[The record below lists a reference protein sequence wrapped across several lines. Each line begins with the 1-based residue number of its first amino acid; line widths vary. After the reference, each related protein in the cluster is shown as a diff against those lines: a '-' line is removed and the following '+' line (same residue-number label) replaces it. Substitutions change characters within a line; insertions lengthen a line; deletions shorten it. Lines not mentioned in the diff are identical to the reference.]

1 MLPRDPYLQSVKLLM
16 AQAETRSTAP
26 TSTLNPLG
34 DERKPVGRGAWM
46 ALTAALL
53 GWMFDGFEMGLF
65 PLVARPA
72 LRDLLGSGASE
83 GAVGLWFGV
92 MTAGFLV
99 GAATGGVLFGWLGD
113 RIGRVRAMTFSVL
126 AYTLFTGMCGL
137 APNLEWFFLFRFLA
151 SLGMGGEWSLGVSL
165 VMEIWPNTSR
175 GWLAG
180 LIGAAANVGFLLIAL
195 ISLGLSGILESLTTA
210 MHSTPLPEGWVN
222 ALVANDAWRLLLLIG
237 ALPALLTFF
246 IRLFVPESQRWLR
259 QQELGG
265 TSHWATRDLVG
276 VLIGACGPLV
286 TIYLWAWPDTTLGG
300 VTFRHSLPLRLA
312 GLAFGVAVALV
323 GYLYPVRRYL
333 SRVRAASGETT
344 GSKTVIGR
352 MIIGACLSGV
362 ALLGTWASIQMAPSW
377 ADKLA
382 SSNPEAA
389 SQILSG
395 NLAHAKAYT
404 QIFMG
409 IGAILGTIIAAV
421 VGNWFSRRWMYV
433 ALCLGSLGSSLLFW
447 QFNGGYDYTFLAT
460 VLLAGG
466 VTAAFYGWI
475 PLYLPELFGT
485 SVRATAQG
493 FAYNF
498 GRILAAVGALQTGYL
513 MNEVFGGNYSLAC
526 STMSLVY
533 LVGVAIIWFA
543 PETHGQTLPD

>member
-1 MLPRDPYLQSVKLLM
+1 M
-16 AQAETRSTAP
+16 ARAETPAALATAK
-26 TSTLNPLG
+26 TSSPLAG
-34 DERKPVGRGAWM
+34 GGADGKGKWL
-46 ALTAALL
+46 ALAAALL

-72 LRDLLGSGASE
+72 LQDLLSGAGGE

-113 RIGRVRAMTFSVL
+113 RIGRVRAMTLSVL
-126 AYTLFTGMCGL
+126 AYTLFTGLCGL
-137 APNLEWFFLFRFLA
+137 APSLEWFFLFRFIA

-180 LIGAAANVGFLLIAL
+180 LIGAAANVGFLLVAV
-195 ISLGLSGILESLTTA
+195 ISLGLSGILDSLTTA
-210 MHSTPLPEGWVN
+210 MRSSPLPQSWIA
-222 ALVANDAWRLLLLIG
+222 ALVAHDAWRLLLLIG

-246 IRLFVPESQRWLR
+246 IRLFVPESQRWLHE
-259 QQELGG
+259 QERGR
-265 TSHWATRDLVG
+265 TSHWASRDLLG
-276 VLIGACGPLV
+276 VLVGACGPLV
-286 TIYLWAWPDTTLGG
+286 TIYLWAWPHTTIGG
-300 VTFRHSLPLRLA
+300 STIVHSYPLRLV
-312 GLAFGVAVALV
+312 GLAIGLAVALV

-333 SRVRAASGETT
+333 GRVRASSGDTA
-344 GSKTVIGR
+344 GLKTVVGR

-362 ALLGTWASIQMAPSW
+362 ALLGTWASMQMAPSW
-377 ADKLA
+377 ADRLA
-382 SSNPEAA
+382 RSNPEQAA
-389 SQILSG
+389 QILTG

-404 QIFMG
+404 QIAMG
-409 IGAILGTIIAAV
+409 IGAIIGTIVAAV
-421 VGNWFSRRWMYV
+421 VGSWFSRRWMYS
-433 ALCLGSLGSSLLFW
+433 AMCLASLGTSILFW
-447 QFNGGYDYTFLAT
+447 QSNSGYDYRFLAT
-460 VLLAGG
+460 VMLAGG

-493 FAYNF
+493 FGYNF
-498 GRILAAVGALQTGYL
+498 GRILAAIGALQTGYL

-533 LVGVAIIWFA
+533 LVGVAIIWLA
-543 PETHGQTLPD
+543 PETHGHSLPD

>member
-1 MLPRDPYLQSVKLLM
+1 MPSQSPV
-16 AQAETRSTAP
+16 AP
-26 TSTLNPLG
+26 VAGSPLTSPEKHTPGKGKWL
-34 DERKPVGRGAWM
+34 

-72 LRDLLGSGASE
+72 LQDLLGSRGDE

-92 MTAGFLV
+92 ITAGFLV

-113 RIGRVRAMTFSVL
+113 RIGRVRAMTLSVL
-126 AYTLFTGMCGL
+126 AYTLFTGLGGV
-137 APNLEWFFLFRFLA
+137 APNLEWFFLFRFIA

-180 LIGAAANVGFLLIAL
+180 LIGAAANVGFLLIAA
-195 ISLGLSGILESLTTA
+195 ISLVLSGILDWLTTA
-210 MHSTPLPEGWVN
+210 MHSSPLPETWVM
-222 ALVANDAWRLLLLIG
+222 ALVANDAWRLLLIIG
-237 ALPALLTFF
+237 ATPALLTFL
-246 IRLFVPESQRWLR
+246 IRLFVPESERWLHE
-259 QQELGG
+259 QERGS
-265 TSHWATRDLVG
+265 TSHWQTRDLIG
-276 VLIGACGPLV
+276 VLIGACGPLM
-286 TIYLWAWPDTTLGG
+286 TIYLWAWPSSTLGE
-300 VTFRHSLPLRLA
+300 VTITHSYPLRLLGLVV
-312 GLAFGVAVALV
+312 GLAIALV

-333 SRVRAASGETT
+333 GRVRASSGDTTASMN
-344 GSKTVIGR
+344 VVGR
-352 MIIGACLSGV
+352 MIIAACLSGV

-382 SSNPEAA
+382 NSNPEQA
-389 SQILSG
+389 SQILTG
-395 NLAHAKAYT
+395 NIAHAKAYT

-409 IGAILGTIIAAV
+409 IGAIIGTIVAAV
-421 VGNWFSRRWMYV
+421 VGSWFSRRWMYV
-433 ALCLGSLGSSLLFW
+433 GMCLASLGTSLLFW
-447 QFNGGYDYTFLAT
+447 QFNTNYDYMFLAT
-460 VLLAGG
+460 VMLAGG

-493 FAYNF
+493 FGYNF
-498 GRILAAVGALQTGYL
+498 GRILAAVGALQTGFL

-533 LVGVAIIWFA
+533 LVGVAIIWLA
-543 PETHGQTLPD
+543 PETHGQPLPD

>member
-1 MLPRDPYLQSVKLLM
+1 MARVETPPAAAPSKPLLPK
-16 AQAETRSTAP
+16 T
-26 TSTLNPLG
+26 G
-34 DERKPVGRGAWM
+34 DSPSGKGKWM

-72 LRDLLGSGASE
+72 LMDLLGSSANERSF
-83 GAVGLWFGV
+83 GLWFGV
-92 MTAGFLV
+92 MIAGFLV

-137 APNLEWFFLFRFLA
+137 APNLEWFFFFRFLA
-151 SLGMGGEWSLGVSL
+151 SLGMGGEWSLGVAL

-180 LIGAAANVGFLLIAL
+180 LIGAGANVGFLLIAV
-195 ISLGLSGILESLTTA
+195 ISLGLSSILESLTSA
-210 MHSTPLPEGWVN
+210 MHSSPLPESWV
-222 ALVANDAWRLLLLIG
+222 ASLVANDAWRLLLLIG

-246 IRLFVPESQRWLR
+246 IRLFVPESQRWLQ

-265 TSHWATRDLVG
+265 TSHWATRDLLG
-276 VLIGACGPLV
+276 VLVGAVGPLV
-286 TIYLWAWPDTTLGG
+286 TIYLFAWPSTTLGG
-300 VTFRHSLPLRLA
+300 TTIEHAWYVKLL
-312 GLAFGVAVALV
+312 GLLFGVAVALA

-333 SRVRAASGETT
+333 ARVRASSGETA
-344 GSKTVIGR
+344 GSRTVVGR
-352 MIIGACLSGV
+352 MMIGACLSGV
-362 ALLGTWASIQMAPSW
+362 ALLGTWASTQSAPSW

-382 SSNPEAA
+382 TTYPEEAK
-389 SQILSG
+389 QILTG

-409 IGAILGTIIAAV
+409 MGAIIGTIVAAI
-421 VGNWFSRRWMYV
+421 VGSWFSRRWMY
-433 ALCLGSLGSSLLFW
+433 AAMCLASLGTSLLFW
-447 QFNGGYDYTFLAT
+447 QFNTRYDYTFLAT
-460 VLLAGG
+460 VMLAGG

-493 FAYNF
+493 FGYNF
-498 GRILAAVGALQTGYL
+498 GRILAAVGALQSGYL
-513 MNEVFGGNYSLAC
+513 MNEVFDGKYSLAY

-533 LVGVAIIWFA
+533 LVGVVIIWIA
-543 PETHGQTLPD
+543 PETHGQPLPE